1 MITLCFVEAP
11 CGVNYWDKVVVN
23 KNLKG
28 NKGMNNRIKWSKV
41 VILIITIIFGI
52 FLCISLNNRKSGKW
66 TTHMD
71 HLEWGMEE
79 KEVQKFYI
87 FADNGEEVSPHIFH
101 YDLEEL
107 QEIYGCQMNITLI
120 FEEGYGL
127 KGVLGYTDEVEGLQ
141 KNIQDDLGKYRT
153 GAQPSDGISWKSEL
167 VGDQYD
173 KDQIEKGYRR
183 ILGENELTQNV
194 LTGLLNSPSVSME
207 LKTSGN
213 RKGMLF
219 IDADHYV
226 KVQKLLTE

>member
-1 MITLCFVEAP
+1 MITLCFMEAP
-11 CGVNYWDKVVVN
+11 CGVNFWDKGVVN

-127 KGVLGYTDEVEGLQ
+127 KGVLGYTDEVERLQ

-173 KDQIEKGYRR
+173 KDQIEKG
-183 ILGENELTQNV
+183 
-194 LTGLLNSPSVSME
+194 LLNSPSVSME